1 MPANLRTSSPT
12 APGRYVNADMSMTGS
27 AGDGN
32 CRGAA
37 GVRPPRAALLAAARE
52 DQRPGPLSLGSA
64 LERGDAIGRIGV
76 GVRQDGQRVKR
87 VVGRFH
93 GRYSSLMS

>member
-1 MPANLRTSSPT
+1 MAAERERRDGERDDDRGGDRDSPRSQLCEGT
-12 APGRYVNADMSMTGS
+12 
-27 AGDGN
+27 
-32 CRGAA
+32 
-37 GVRPPRAALLAAARE
+37 PRAALLAAARE